1 MNSAEI
7 RTLERER
14 FLFKKMRDLMV
25 AQAWTRFQS
34 LVLIGVTIFSLVLA
48 VGGIAQVA
56 RWFTFIQDIR
66 LPWPASVTF
75 PDFGMVSSTL
85 PNPAMVKAL
94 SQFPLWGFKDATVT
108 ALVVMFAI
116 LIFRLWKGVNLW
128 KDIRRMRET
137 MKDIDLELERLKNSA
152 DDER

>member
-1 MNSAEI
+1 MNDAEI

-14 FLFKKMRDLMV
+14 FLFQKMHDLMV
-25 AQAWTRFQS
+25 AQAWTRLQS
-34 LVLIGVTIFSLVLA
+34 LVLIGITIFSLVLA

-56 RWFTFIQDIR
+56 RWFTFIQNIH

-75 PDFGMVSSTL
+75 PELQMVSSTL
-85 PNPAMVKAL
+85 PNPVVVRAL

-108 ALVVMFAI
+108 ALIVMLAI
-116 LIFRLWKGVNLW
+116 LVFRLWKGVNLW

-137 MKDIDLELERLKNSA
+137 MKDIDFELERLRSSA